1 MINEKANSLI
11 YKEDNL
17 KIGFGLLDNENYLV
31 MLGSRYIE
39 VEKKDSV
46 YMSLL
51 PLLQLD
57 ISLFKSTIENKGYD
71 FLQIVPVEK
80 ILLTAFSDGGS
91 FFWKEK
97 GLVWIEKLKYAPPA
111 IISMLIEKSSTES
124 ELPKDFK
131 FKIKKVL
138 KKITFKNI

>member
-1 MINEKANSLI
+1 
-11 YKEDNL
+11 
-17 KIGFGLLDNENYLV
+17 
-31 MLGSRYIE
+31 
-39 VEKKDSV
+39 
-46 YMSLL
+46 MSLL
-51 PLLQLD
+51 PLLQLN
-57 ISLFKSTIENKGYD
+57 ISLFKSVIERKGYD
-71 FLQIVPVEK
+71 FFQIVPVEK

-97 GLVWIEKLKYAPPA
+97 GLFWIEKLKYASPT

-138 KKITFKNI
+138 KNLTSK

>member
-1 MINEKANSLI
+1 MIDGKVNFLI
-11 YKEDNL
+11 YKEDDL

-39 VEKKDSV
+39 VEKKDSL

-57 ISLFKSTIENKGYD
+57 ILLFKSAIERKGYN
-71 FLQIVPVEK
+71 FFQIVPVEK

-97 GLVWIEKLKYAPPA
+97 GLFWIEKLKYASPT

-124 ELPKDFK
+124 KLSKDFK

-138 KKITFKNI
+138 KNLTSK